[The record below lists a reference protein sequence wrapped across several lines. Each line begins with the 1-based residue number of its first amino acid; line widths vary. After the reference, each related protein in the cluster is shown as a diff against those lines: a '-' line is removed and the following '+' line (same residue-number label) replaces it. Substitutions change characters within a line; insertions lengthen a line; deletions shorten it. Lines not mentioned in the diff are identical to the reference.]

1 MNQKNNLFILF
12 NFILFFF
19 MARYTKR
26 LQRELKDFQSK
37 PPPGI
42 EIESC
47 DDITK
52 FVKVFL

>member
-1 MNQKNNLFILF
+1 
-12 NFILFFF
+12 

-52 FVKVFL
+52 FVKVFLLFD